1 MIFPLPLDKI
11 LRKGYYFVM
20 KESDLFEPIKRYFE
34 ANGYTGDGEV
44 ASIDLYL
51 EKDGLTT
58 AVELKKAL
66 DFRSIQQAALDQKTC
81 DFVYIGIFRP
91 KDLRSRSFRDRLYL
105 LKRLGI
111 GLICVS
117 ARSGAVEV
125 VSEPLVSEIS
135 NFQRYHK
142 DRAEAIKAEFK
153 KRKLKTNTGGVS
165 QTPLLTAYKEDAL
178 MLLETMGELGGQA
191 SCKRLREL
199 SGIANATKILYD
211 NYYGW
216 FENVS
221 RGTYKISAVGS
232 KALEEYNDEIAALTT
247 TCVHQ

>member
-1 MIFPLPLDKI
+1 MDKI

-20 KESDLFEPIKRYFE
+20 KESDLFSPIKEYFE
-34 ANGYTGDGEV
+34 ENGYTGDGEV
-44 ASIDLYL
+44 ASIDLFL

-58 AVELKKAL
+58 AVELKKSL

-91 KDLRSRSFRDRLYL
+91 RDLNSRSFKDRIYL

-142 DRAEAIKAEFK
+142 DKTEAIKAEFK
-153 KRKLKTNTGGVS
+153 KRKLKANTGGVNR
-165 QTPLLTAYKEDAL
+165 TRLMTAYKEEAL
-178 MLLETMGELGGQA
+178 LLLETLGELGGQA

-199 SGIANATKILYD
+199 TGIAKSTSILYD

-221 RGTYKISAVGS
+221 KGVYKISAIGFE
-232 KALEEYNDEIAALTT
+232 ALEEYNDEIAALLTAASA
-247 TCVHQ
+247 HQ